1 VSWRTRTALLRAVRV
16 APPLAE
22 RAREEADRAGRLAVP
37 GEGSG
42 VRQIGQF
49 WTNLLWR
56 QKLGGTT
63 LQSRPV
69 RRAATPATSPRSG

>member
-22 RAREEADRAGRLAVP
+22 RAREEVDRAGRCA
-37 GEGSG
+37 GSG

-49 WTNLLWR
+49 WTNLL
-56 QKLGGTT
+56 
-63 LQSRPV
+63 
-69 RRAATPATSPRSG
+69 